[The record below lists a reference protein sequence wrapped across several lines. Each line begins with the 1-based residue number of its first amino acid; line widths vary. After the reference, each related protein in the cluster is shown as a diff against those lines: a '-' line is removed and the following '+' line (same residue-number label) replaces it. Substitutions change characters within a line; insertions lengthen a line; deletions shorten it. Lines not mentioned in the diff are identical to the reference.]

1 MSGRRGLSIRAAAP
15 ADAQAISELLA
26 GAGHP
31 TAPGVLAEQLG
42 AIAAGSGIALA
53 AWEWGPPSGL
63 IVLHWYD
70 TLHRARRVAQID
82 VLVVGPAER
91 RRGLGRLL
99 VKAASQAARVAGC
112 GAIDL
117 AASTDDETT
126 AAFCQATGFT
136 AHGLCFTRAL
146 RKSA

>member
-1 MSGRRGLSIRAAAP
+1 MSGRRGLSIRAAGP
-15 ADAQAISELLA
+15 ADAAAISEMLA
-26 GAGHP
+26 EAGH
-31 TAPGVLAEQLG
+31 TVAPGLLAEQLG
-42 AIAAGSGIALA
+42 AIAAGPGVALA

-63 IVLHWYD
+63 IALHWYD
-70 TLHRARRVAQID
+70 TLHAARRIAQID
-82 VLVVGPAER
+82 MLVVGPGDR
-91 RRGLGRLL
+91 RRGLARLL

-117 AASTDDETT
+117 AAATDDAAT

-136 AHGLCFTRAL
+136 AHGLFFTRAL